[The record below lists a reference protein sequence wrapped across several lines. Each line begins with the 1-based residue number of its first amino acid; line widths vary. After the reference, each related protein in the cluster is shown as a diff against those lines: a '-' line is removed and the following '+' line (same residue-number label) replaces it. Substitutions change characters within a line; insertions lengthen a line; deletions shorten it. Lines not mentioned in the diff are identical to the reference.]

1 MSGARAKSG
10 AFLLEFVIILLV
22 FSLASAVCMRLFFTA
37 RSLAEGSDEL
47 DNAVAAATRVSETL
61 KSADGSDAAI
71 DAVFGTSRAIYLDE
85 NWQNCGESDGEYQI
99 TAELSASD
107 GSAGRL
113 LSGTVTVSEAEGGE
127 EIYALD
133 FARFYPAREAL
144 S

>member
-22 FSLASAVCMRLFFTA
+22 FSLASAVCVRLFFTA

-47 DNAVAAATRVSETL
+47 DSAVAAATRASETL
-61 KSADGSDAAI
+61 KSADGSDAAS
-71 DAVFGTSRAIYLDE
+71 DAVFGASRAIYLDE
-85 NWQNCGESDGEYQI
+85 AWREC
-99 TAELSASD
+99 AEGDAVYTISADLSAAD
-107 GSAGRL
+107 GTAGRL
-113 LSGTVTVSEAEGGE
+113 LSGVVTVSAAGDGG

-144 S
+144 T